1 MAFCAMAIHAKICR
15 FFSDVATCDR
25 KLRGGAIATRESG
38 SESRTMRLAMGG
50 GGIPPLCAE
59 PEFCVVSRRNDSLGS
74 RWRWRVFAS
83 FCVLSFALA
92 LGFAAFGAW
101 MVLPYSAL
109 EMAVLYLAFRW
120 FERRAAD
127 WERVSVCGDQVIVE
141 RECAGVRSRHE
152 FNRYWVRVE
161 LEESASSRPPRL
173 ALRYAGRAVPF
184 GDELP
189 AAERASV
196 ARHLRRALAA
206 R

>member
-1 MAFCAMAIHAKICR
+1 
-15 FFSDVATCDR
+15 
-25 KLRGGAIATRESG
+25 
-38 SESRTMRLAMGG
+38 MGDAG
-50 GGIPPLCAE
+50 VPPLCAE

-74 RWRWRVFAS
+74 RWRWRLFAS
-83 FCVLSFALA
+83 FCFVSFGLA

-141 RECAGVRSRHE
+141 RERGGVRSRQE

-161 LEESASSRPPRL
+161 LEQQTLNRPPRL
-173 ALRYAGRAVPF
+173 ALRFAGRSVPF

-196 ARHLRRALAA
+196 ARELRRALAV

>member
-1 MAFCAMAIHAKICR
+1 MEDA
-15 FFSDVATCDR
+15 
-25 KLRGGAIATRESG
+25 
-38 SESRTMRLAMGG
+38 
-50 GGIPPLCAE
+50 GIPPLCAE
-59 PEFCVVSRRNDSLGS
+59 SEFCLVSRPNDSLGS
-74 RWRWRVFAS
+74 QWRWRLFAS
-83 FCVLSFALA
+83 FCVLSFGLA

-127 WERVSVCGDQVIVE
+127 WERVSVCGDKVVIE
-141 RECAGVRSRHE
+141 RERAGVRSRQE

-161 LEESASSRPPRL
+161 LEERKFNQPPRL
-173 ALRYAGRAVPF
+173 TLRFAGQAVPF

-196 ARHLRRALAA
+196 ACELRRAFAA